1 MFHDWEQYSPHIPW
15 GTSNVVWQRVHPNVS
30 RKDLWGYTDCLTSCF
45 PCILKLLVPFELL
58 IKRQDLWF
66 LWAWLEDLILWIISP
81 RHILCYCLLNI
92 EKNTLVVRQKDWVT
106 NKQENSCW
114 SQNSPQPPQGWWIVE
129 TYLSKLKK
137 TKYISVFGLSQ
148 TSLQVQRLKTVFK
161 MWH

>member
-106 NKQENSCW
+106 NKQENMLVSEF
-114 SQNSPQPPQGWWIVE
+114 STATTRLVDSRDIPI
-129 TYLSKLKK
+129 
-137 TKYISVFGLSQ
+137 Q
-148 TSLQVQRLKTVFK
+148 TQENKIHQCFWTQSN
-161 MWH
+161 